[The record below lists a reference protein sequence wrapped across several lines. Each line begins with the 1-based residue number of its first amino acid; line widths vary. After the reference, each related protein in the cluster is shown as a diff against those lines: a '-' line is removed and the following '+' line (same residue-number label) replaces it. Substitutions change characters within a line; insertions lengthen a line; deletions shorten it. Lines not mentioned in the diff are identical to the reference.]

1 MENRGVWKWME
12 KELRTTKNRRV
23 GMGSSWGRPL
33 PETPRMHGFLCLP
46 IHPTQSDEGTSGT
59 YLCVRQGLRA
69 LRLTH
74 QVTFWGGGAVPFFSK
89 GLFSVQYSLWVF
101 VIELVCG
108 LLPAQQSFLGFSNS
122 PEVCPVK
129 PHGPSCRG
137 IPPAALPQVRKE
149 PDVWSHCPSSPAPSQ
164 GQLCASQLWAETIP
178 ITGLCLWVLS
188 LLFLIFKKE
197 RQHG

>member
-1 MENRGVWKWME
+1 MAFFACPSPLHSLMRGPLGLISV
-12 KELRTTKNRRV
+12 LGR
-23 GMGSSWGRPL
+23 GSGL
-33 PETPRMHGFLCLP
+33 
-46 IHPTQSDEGTSGT
+46 SDSLTRSLSG
-59 YLCVRQGLRA
+59 
-69 LRLTH
+69 
-74 QVTFWGGGAVPFFSK
+74 GGGAVPFFSK
-89 GLFSVQYSLWVF
+89 GLFSVQYSLWF
-101 VIELVCG
+101 FGIELVCG